1 MIVRGSHR
9 PPRERGRRRGVTIVE
24 VMVLMTAVAVMLGMC
39 VILLQL
45 ALRLETDARGRFER
59 ATVLNRLAETF
70 RADVHAAPGVEVEN
84 AEAEA
89 EADAKQPPALRVES
103 TSGRSIE
110 YRVKG
115 AGEVARV
122 VSEGDKVVHR
132 ETFQV
137 PQTEAARLELRDLD
151 GRRFAVLAID
161 KSTRPN
167 RIDPTRT
174 LEILALVGKN
184 SGSAEP
190 AARGEGEQP

>member
-9 PPRERGRRRGVTIVE
+9 PPRGRGRRRGITIIE

-70 RADVHAAPGVEVEN
+70 RADVRAARGVEN
-84 AEAEA
+84 I
-89 EADAKQPPALRVES
+89 EADPKQPPALRVDS
-103 TSGRSIE
+103 ASGWSIE
-110 YRVKG
+110 YRLKA

-122 VSEGDKVVHR
+122 VSDGDKVVHR

-137 PQTEAARLELRDLD
+137 PQTEGARLEVRDLD
-151 GRRFAVLAID
+151 GGRFAVLSID
-161 KSTRPN
+161 SATRPD

-174 LEILALVGKN
+174 LEVLALVGKN
-184 SGSAEP
+184 SGAAEP
-190 AARGEGEQP
+190 AAKGEGEQP